1 MKDVLTF
8 LQIFQLLGKW
18 AWTVIA
24 NLHIISSV
32 VIILGMCS
40 RLNSGQFWPLSF
52 WEFMSVLHLAI
63 RYRVKSRKNKN
74 DSARQRIVIEN
85 RNIVQVS
92 NTDYG
97 QDSEEPKA

>member
-1 MKDVLTF
+1 
-8 LQIFQLLGKW
+8 
-18 AWTVIA
+18 
-24 NLHIISSV
+24 
-32 VIILGMCS
+32 
-40 RLNSGQFWPLSF
+40 
-52 WEFMSVLHLAI
+52 MSVLHLAI